1 MMIRLLVLILLI
13 GSALSGVA
21 QRSSNPK
28 VNKGLQKVQSLAN
41 AGKTA
46 KSKKYLTKLASKYP
60 DDLAIMNKQAL
71 GYLNQEHYKE
81 AIPLLQKLAEANP
94 DKLTYWYTLYDTSMK
109 TGDFDQAK
117 EYLNTAISKVDPDS
131 DQHNKITR
139 DLANLQFAREAM
151 QNPVDFNPVRWD
163 EEVNSAHLEYLPSV
177 AIDGTVIFTR
187 RQNGVEDL
195 YMTHR
200 DTSGAFST
208 PEVIDFGNINGNV
221 GAHFLSTDGQTLM
234 VSIDDPRKGYG
245 SYDIF
250 YTRKI
255 NGKWG
260 QLKNLG
266 KTVNSSKSEIQP
278 NLSADGKELY
288 FVSNRSGG
296 MGGTDIYL
304 SRLENN
310 QWTTPVALG
319 PNFNTALNEESPFIH
334 PDGKTFY
341 YRSDGRVG
349 MGDFDIYVL
358 RNEDGEWGE
367 PTNIG
372 YPINTE
378 TSEGAL
384 FVDIHGQK
392 AYYASDAGLDNL
404 DIFEFD
410 LPYAY
415 RPDPVTYVLLK
426 VFDSDT
432 DQPLDASVSIVDLGS
447 GEEFKLLTSSSTGEQ
462 SQILDTG
469 NSYAIT
475 VMRDG
480 YAFYSAHVDLEDEA
494 SAEVPYQYTIGLEP
508 IRVVEETRKEVKP
521 EPILL
526 SNIFFNSGK
535 DILLPE
541 SATEIQNLVNLLNEN
556 QSISIV
562 INGHT
567 DNVGSESDNLELS
580 ERRAK
585 AVYEAVVGKGI
596 DQARLAYQGY
606 GESVPIADNDT
617 EEGRS
622 QNRRT
627 EFVIINE

>member
-1 MMIRLLVLILLI
+1 MMIRFFVLIVLM

-21 QRSSNPK
+21 QRSNNPK
-28 VNKGLQKVQSLAN
+28 VNKGLQKVQSLAK
-41 AGKTA
+41 AGKLA
-46 KSKKYLTKLASKYP
+46 KSQKCLTKLAAKYP
-60 DDLAIMNKQAL
+60 DDLAIMNKQVV
-71 GYLNQEHYKE
+71 GYLNKEQYQE

-117 EYLNTAISKVDPDS
+117 EYLNTALSKVDTDS

-139 DLANLQFAREAM
+139 DLANLKFAREAM
-151 QNPVDFNPVRWD
+151 ENPVDFNPVRWD
-163 EEVNSAHLEYLPSV
+163 DGVNSPHLEYLPSV

-200 DTSGAFST
+200 DTSGAFTT
-208 PEVIDFGNINGNV
+208 PEVIDFGNINGNI
-221 GAHFLSTDGQTLM
+221 GAHFLSADGQTLM

-255 NGKWG
+255 DGNWG

-266 KTVNSSKSEIQP
+266 KTVNSSKSDIQP

-319 PNFNTALNEESPFIH
+319 PNFNTARNEESPFIH

-358 RNEDGEWGE
+358 RNEDGDWAE
-367 PTNIG
+367 PSNIG
-372 YPINTE
+372 YPINTA

-415 RPDPVTYVLLK
+415 RPDPVTYILLK
-426 VFDSDT
+426 VYDLDT
-432 DQPLDASVSIVDLGS
+432 ELPLDAIVSVVNLEN
-447 GEEFKLLTSSSTGEQ
+447 GEEFKLETSPSTGEQ

-475 VMRDG
+475 VTRDG
-480 YAFYSAHVDLEDEA
+480 YTFYSAHIDLVEEA
-494 SAEVPYQYTIGLEP
+494 SAEVPYQYSVGLEP
-508 IRVVEETRKEVKP
+508 IKVVEDTRKDEP

-535 DILLPE
+535 SDLLPE

-567 DNVGSESDNLELS
+567 DDVGSESDNLDLS

-585 AVYEAVVGKGI
+585 AVYEAVISKGI
-596 DQARLAYQGY
+596 DQSRLAYQGY
-606 GESVPIADNDT
+606 GESVPIADNDS

-627 EFVIINE
+627 EFVIVKE